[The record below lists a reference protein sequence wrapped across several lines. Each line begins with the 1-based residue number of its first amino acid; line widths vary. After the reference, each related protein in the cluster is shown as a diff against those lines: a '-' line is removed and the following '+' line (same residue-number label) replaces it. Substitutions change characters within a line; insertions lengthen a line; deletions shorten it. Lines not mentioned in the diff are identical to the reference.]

1 MFIKPDYESGFGDDG
16 EFNMKYFGITSID
29 VEVNEPQVNIFLNHT
44 YISEVQNLLISTSFI
59 IY

>member
-16 EFNMKYFGITSID
+16 EINMKYFGITSID
-29 VEVNEPQVNIFLNHT
+29 VEVNEPQVNTLLNHI

-59 IY
+59 I